1 MLLLCPVYVTF
12 VLKCQLIF
20 QYISQIK
27 SEQNVQ
33 TKKIEIFQMSPSK
46 IKLFQPNVP
55 FLNPLKT
62 SENLWFSDIFRGY
75 RNETL
80 GENGVKLQTEDQV
93 SMSFEIKVILRG
105 VFWTL

>member
-1 MLLLCPVYVTF
+1 MY
-12 VLKCQLIF
+12 KQ
-20 QYISQIK
+20 
-27 SEQNVQ
+27 
-33 TKKIEIFQMSPSK
+33 KKIEIFQMSPSK

-80 GENGVKLQTEDQV
+80 GENGLNY

-105 VFWTL
+105 VFRTQ